1 MHLVR
6 IPIEITTNIIT
17 DQTIIKLKA
26 NIEIMVDII
35 AEFLYI
41 TTDQVIIPIV
51 ETVIQISQECIIATI
66 IKTIALLAAF

>member
-1 MHLVR
+1 VHLVR

-41 TTDQVIIPIV
+41 TTDQVIITIA

-66 IKTIALLAAF
+66 IKTIALSAAF